1 MLLQAFVK
9 ELQDKGQAG
18 DAVKDIIGQ
27 FGVGFYSV
35 SCFPLLA
42 YMPQP
47 ICSTI
52 CMPVR
57 LQSLYEYI
65 A

>member
-1 MLLQAFVK
+1 MLQAFVK

-35 SCFPLLA
+35 SCALSACFVPRA
-42 YMPQP
+42 
-47 ICSTI
+47 ST
-52 CMPVR
+52 
-57 LQSLYEYI
+57 SY
-65 A
+65 AD